1 VHQPP
6 TLRDRNAP
14 PQAWGPAPALIVVAA
29 YGLLLP
35 RWLLEWPA
43 RGCVNVHASLLPRW
57 RGAAP
62 VQHALLA
69 GDQQTGVSLMQL
81 AAALD
86 TGPVF
91 ARSAIAIGPEQ
102 TAGELR
108 ERLAGLGATLLASHL
123 QSLLAGALQAEP
135 QDDALA
141 THAPKISKSDAR
153 LDLRRSAM
161 ELERRVR
168 AFNPWPVAEAFLSD
182 GQRLRIW
189 RSAAIE
195 TRADAEPGTIVAAGT
210 AGIDVATGD
219 GLLRLLQVQAP
230 SARPIGAA
238 AWLAAHSVT
247 GLRFV
252 V

>member
-6 TLRDRNAP
+6 TLRDLSNP

-35 RWLLEWPA
+35 RWLLDWPT

-69 GDQQTGVSLMQL
+69 GDERTGVSLMKV

-91 ARSAIAIGPEQ
+91 ARTATAIGTEE

-108 ERLAGLGATLLASHL
+108 ERLARLGATLLVSHL
-123 QSLLAGALQAEP
+123 QALLAGSLPAEP

-153 LDLRRSAM
+153 LDLRQSAV

-168 AFNPWPVAEAFLSD
+168 AYNPWPVAEVFLSD

-189 RSAAIE
+189 RAVAID
-195 TRADAEPGTIVAAGT
+195 TPADAAPGAIVAAG
-210 AGIDVATGD
+210 ARGIDVATGD
-219 GLLRLLQVQAP
+219 GLLRLLEVQAP
-230 SARPIGAA
+230 SARPIDAA

-247 GLRFV
+247 GLRV
-252 V
+252 VA

>member
-1 VHQPP
+1 
-6 TLRDRNAP
+6 
-14 PQAWGPAPALIVVAA
+14 VAA

-69 GDQQTGVSLMQL
+69 GDERTGVSLMQL

-91 ARSAIAIGPEQ
+91 ARSATVIGPQE

-108 ERLAGLGATLLASHL
+108 ERLAGLGATLLSSHL
-123 QSLLAGALQAEP
+123 RSLLAGSLPAEP
-135 QDDALA
+135 QNHALA
-141 THAPKISKSDAR
+141 THAPKISKSDAP
-153 LDLRRSAM
+153 LDLRQSAV
-161 ELERRVR
+161 ELDRRVR

-189 RSAAIE
+189 RAAALQ
-195 TRADAEPGTIVAAGT
+195 TPADAEPGTIVAAGS
-210 AGIDVATGD
+210 AGIDVATGE

-230 SARPIGAA
+230 SARPVSAA

-247 GLRFV
+247 GLRLV